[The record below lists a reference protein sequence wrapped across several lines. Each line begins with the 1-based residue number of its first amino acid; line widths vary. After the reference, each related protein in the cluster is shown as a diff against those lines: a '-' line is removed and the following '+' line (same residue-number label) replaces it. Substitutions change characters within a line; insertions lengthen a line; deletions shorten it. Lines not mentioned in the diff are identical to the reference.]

1 MKIPDTTF
9 RQFTKVVDD
18 FEGDRI
24 RRVANSAASI
34 LQLFMDDGVITSRL
48 WIEDIAEEVLELLP
62 RSSPDIRSLFA
73 TISASA

>member
-9 RQFTKVVDD
+9 RQFTKVVED

-24 RRVANSAASI
+24 RKVANSAASV
-34 LQLFMDDGVITSRL
+34 LQLFMKDSVITSRL
-48 WIEDIAEEVLELLP
+48 WMEDIAEEVLELLP

>member
-9 RQFTKVVDD
+9 RQFTKVVED

-24 RRVANSAASI
+24 RKVANSAASV
-34 LQLFMDDGVITSRL
+34 LQLFMKDSVITSRL
-48 WIEDIAEEVLELLP
+48 WMEDIAEEVLELLP

-73 TISASA
+73 PISASA

>member
-1 MKIPDTTF
+1 MKIPNTTF

-24 RRVANSAASI
+24 RKVANSAAYV
-34 LQLFMDDGVITSRL
+34 LQLFMDDSVITSRL

-62 RSSPDIRSLFA
+62 RSSPDMRPLFA
-73 TISASA
+73 IISASV